1 MSSKKQ
7 QRQQQQLQQQQAV
20 PAAQLAVTLKK
31 ASQARKAKSETSEV
45 YWRLALAAV
54 VILAF
59 ATRFYRLD
67 YPDEVVFD
75 EVHFGKFAGYY
86 LRRTYFFDVHPP
98 LAKLFLAFAGWA
110 IGYNGH
116 FNFENIGD
124 SYVKNNVPYVGLR
137 AFPATLGA
145 LTVPVVFFT
154 MKESGYGLP
163 ATLVATS
170 LVLFDNAHI
179 AEDRLILL
187 DAMLVLGMASAIFCY
202 VRFYKFRSNPF
213 SYRWWKWLLM
223 TGFSLSVVMSTK
235 YVGLFTYVTIGL
247 AVAIDLW
254 DLLDIKRGL
263 TVKTLLDHF
272 SARFVAL
279 IVVPFMFY
287 LFWFWIHFSVLTR
300 SGPGDEFMS
309 TEFQETLSDNPLL
322 LEARPINYYDTLTL
336 VHKETKAYLHSH
348 SENYPLRYED
358 GRVSSQGQQVTGYP
372 YNDTNNNWQ
381 ILPSEATPVENR
393 DRRVKNLDVI
403 KLLHVNTNTFL
414 LTHDVASPLYATN
427 QEFTTVSAELA
438 AGDRHL
444 DTQFQIKLEGGNANT
459 DLTTKAG
466 LFRLQHMPTKVMMW
480 TDKAPLPDWGHK
492 QQEING
498 NKKPLDG
505 ANIWSAETIVGLNDP
520 SRLKIEPKKV
530 THKSF
535 FSKWLELQGLMFYH
549 NNKLTSSHPYA
560 TEPMT
565 WPFLLRGVSFWTKD
579 EGRNQIY
586 LLGNPIGWW
595 GTISLIA
602 ILCGVLAADQIMDRR
617 GEVAINPRTRRRLYD
632 STGFFLLAWAAHYF
646 PFYLMGRQLF
656 LHHYLPSHLAS
667 ALVAGAMFQFV
678 FGRVGMRKART
689 TEERDPDSLLA
700 WTAATAVI
708 AVIVAGFIYFAPVT
722 YGLPGLDVQQANK
735 LKWLDTWDMHF
746 LK

>member
-1 MSSKKQ
+1 MSAKKQ
-7 QRQQQQLQQQQAV
+7 RQLQQQQQQAQHTPPTSNAV
-20 PAAQLAVTLKK
+20 KQTLKPTTQP
-31 ASQARKAKSETSEV
+31 ADQT
-45 YWRLALAAV
+45 YWRIAFVAV

-59 ATRFYRLD
+59 ATRFYRID
-67 YPDEVVFD
+67 FPDEVAFD

-110 IGYNGH
+110 IGYDGH

-137 AFPATLGA
+137 AFPAALGA
-145 LTVPVVFFT
+145 LTVPIVFCT

-163 ATLVATS
+163 AALVATS

-187 DAMLVLGMASAIFCY
+187 DAMLVLGMSSALYCY
-202 VRFYKFRSNPF
+202 VRFYKFRSRPF
-213 SYRWWKWLLM
+213 SYRWWKWLIL
-223 TGFSLSVVMSTK
+223 TGFSLSIVMSTK

-254 DLLDIKRGL
+254 ELLDIKRGL
-263 TVKTLLDHF
+263 TVPQLLRHF
-272 SARFVAL
+272 FARLAAL
-279 IVVPFMFY
+279 IIVPFCFY
-287 LFWFWIHFSVLTR
+287 LFWFWIHFSILTR

-322 LEARPINYYDTLTL
+322 LEARPINYWDTITL
-336 VHKETKAYLHSH
+336 VHKDTRAYLHSH
-348 SENYPLRYED
+348 DEKYPLRYED

-381 ILPSEATPVENR
+381 ILPLDASESLG
-393 DRRVKNLDVI
+393 RRVKNMDVI
-403 KLLHVNTNTFL
+403 KLRHVNTNTML
-414 LTHDVASPLYATN
+414 ITHDVASPLYATN
-427 QEFTTVSAELA
+427 QEFTTVSLDAA

-444 DTQFQIKLEGGNANT
+444 DSQFQIKLEGGGPRT
-459 DLTTKAG
+459 DFTTKAG
-466 LFRLQHMPTKVMMW
+466 LVRFQHMPTKVMMW
-480 TDKAPLPDWGHK
+480 SDKAPLPDWGHR

-498 NKKPLDG
+498 NKKPMDG
-505 ANIWSAETIVGLNDP
+505 GNIWFAESIVGLNDP
-520 SRLKIEPKKV
+520 ARMAVTPRKIK
-530 THKSF
+530 HKSF
-535 FSKWLELQGLMFYH
+535 VTKYIELQNLMFYH

-579 EGRNQIY
+579 DSRQQIY

-595 GTISLIA
+595 LTISLIA

-617 GEVAINPRTRRRLYD
+617 GEVAINPTTRRRLYN

-656 LHHYLPSHLAS
+656 LHHYLPAHLAS
-667 ALVAGAMFQFV
+667 SLVAGAMFQFV
-678 FGRVGMRKART
+678 FGRVGMKRART

-700 WTAATAVI
+700 WTAATAII
-708 AVIVAGFIYFAPVT
+708 AVIVAGFVHFAPVT
-722 YGLPGLDVQQANK
+722 YGLPGLDVDAANK
-735 LKWLDTWDMHF
+735 RKWLDTWDMHY